1 MFITQDLNGTNLV
14 KQDVETTPEGWK
26 DVNLNA
32 PYTITSEGFYIGHIC
47 TGDNLIGLSNLKS
60 EYGTYVEISGKWQDY
75 SEQWGSLCIRADV
88 EGDNMPNDLSLIS
101 LKNSIPKSGESFT
114 LTGVV
119 KSMTTVPVTSYEIKY
134 TIGEETYA
142 PQTFETVLKAN
153 MLDTFQIEVPPLS
166 ENGEYALQVTISK
179 VNGKVDDYEGNS
191 IIQSIVKYKE
201 NVYPYKVVVEE
212 GTAT

>member
-1 MFITQDLNGTNLV
+1 M
-14 KQDVETTPEGWK
+14 
-26 DVNLNA
+26 
-32 PYTITSEGFYIGHIC
+32 
-47 TGDNLIGLSNLKS
+47 
-60 EYGTYVEISGKWQDY
+60 
-75 SEQWGSLCIRADV
+75 
-88 EGDNMPNDLSLIS
+88 
-101 LKNSIPKSGESFT
+101 
-114 LTGVV
+114 
-119 KSMTTVPVTSYEIKY
+119 TSYEIKY

-166 ENGEYALQVTISK
+166 ENGKYALQVTISK